1 MITYVMLNTRYS
13 QAPRWLAH
21 ENLLNSTKRCIMRD
35 LNQVAEKIQGLW
47 AGGKMHYNKA
57 PKAPMTTD
65 QKIQKVMTKL
75 EKKGK

>member
-1 MITYVMLNTRYS
+1 M
-13 QAPRWLAH
+13 
-21 ENLLNSTKRCIMRD
+21 KMRD
-35 LNQVAEKIQGLW
+35 FNKIAEKMDGLW
-47 AGGKMHYNKA
+47 SGGKMRYNKA

>member
-1 MITYVMLNTRYS
+1 
-13 QAPRWLAH
+13 
-21 ENLLNSTKRCIMRD
+21 MRD